1 MVNPVPNEPKGP
13 AGKPQGT
20 LLDQE
25 QTMEAEGQPVAPT
38 PDEPSQDPTVNAD
51 AIFAKLEQQTAS
63 ENGTQVD
70 STSDAATK
78 TTSKD

>member
-1 MVNPVPNEPKGP
+1 MATPLPNDPKGP

-38 PDEPSQDPTVNAD
+38 PDGPSHDPTVNAD

-63 ENGTQVD
+63 ENGTQVE
-70 STSDAATK
+70 SPSDVATK